1 MKGGGFLV
9 WRIMRAPSGRAF
21 LRDVPSIENPSR
33 QVSRRF
39 PEINALSIAW
49 GTPEFWH
56 RPCSP
61 PYSRSRPLRKE
72 GTHVRNRAFLIT
84 IVLALTITIG
94 TTGSLSD
101 SWAWSNGG
109 GSGSGSGG
117 SSGSGGGAGGSG
129 GGAGGGGAGGGSGG
143 GTGGGGAG
151 ASAGGGDSRSG
162 GGSAVSVGAGVLPGD
177 VWVAGDA
184 ETGKRLASTGTFSFS
199 QPAPSFFGLTKAQEH
214 TWDTFRSCAPH
225 GAILD
230 QLGVDGSFTFQ
241 ATLLSDVH
249 SIKACMTQ
257 AGYRFTY

>member
-1 MKGGGFLV
+1 
-9 WRIMRAPSGRAF
+9 MRAPSGRAF

-101 SWAWSNGG
+101 SRAWSNGG
-109 GSGSGSGG
+109 GSGSGSRV
-117 SSGSGGGAGGSG
+117 A
-129 GGAGGGGAGGGSGG
+129 AA
-143 GTGGGGAG
+143 A
-151 ASAGGGDSRSG
+151 A
-162 GGSAVSVGAGVLPGD
+162 AVAVGQAAAEGELEAVERA
-177 VWVAGDA
+177 VAA
-184 ETGKRLASTGTFSFS
+184 VEA
-199 QPAPSFFGLTKAQEH
+199 PAA
-214 TWDTFRSCAPH
+214 A
-225 GAILD
+225 
-230 QLGVDGSFTFQ
+230 
-241 ATLLSDVH
+241 
-249 SIKACMTQ
+249 
-257 AGYRFTY
+257 